1 MISLEKITA
10 DNYKAC
16 IDLKVREDQSSF
28 VSPNMLSL
36 AKAYVFYDIVTPL
49 AIYNDDQMVGFMLLK
64 FYEEYRYYFVWQ
76 LMIDEKYQG
85 KGYGKQAMRLAIE
98 WMKRDERCGEIVTTY
113 IVGNDSARNLY
124 TKLGFKQM
132 GEDAEDEI
140 DMVLNF

>member
-10 DNYKAC
+10 DNYRTC
-16 IDLKVREDQSSF
+16 IELKVREDQKSF
-28 VSPNMLSL
+28 VTSNMYSL
-36 AKAYVFYDIVTPL
+36 AKAYVFYDIATTF
-49 AIYNDDQMVGFMLLK
+49 AIYNDDEMVGFMLLK
-64 FYEEYRYYFVWQ
+64 FNEENRYYFVWQ
-76 LMIDEKYQG
+76 LMIDERYQG
-85 KGYGKQAMRLAIE
+85 KGYGKQAMKLAIE
-98 WMKRDERCGEIVTTY
+98 WMKSDERCSKILTTY